1 MNTDELVQMLARGLE
16 PTPPGVAQ
24 RRWTLALAASVPVAA
39 CLMLITLG
47 LRPDLLQ
54 VATLPMFWLKLA
66 LPLALCAGALRV
78 AARLARPGATL
89 GASAVWLVIPVAVI
103 WSVAAFALLGAAPA
117 TRPALL
123 FGETWQACPLYIASL
138 SVPMLLATLWAL
150 RGLAPTRLRLA
161 GAAAGLLSGAAA
173 AGVYALH
180 CPELAAP
187 FIAVWYVLG
196 MLLPAVVGA
205 LVGPRVLRW

>member
-1 MNTDELVQMLARGLE
+1 MKTDELVQMLARGLE
-16 PTPPGVAQ
+16 PTPPAVAQ
-24 RRWTLALAASVPVAA
+24 RRWTLALAASVPMAA

-47 LRPDLLQ
+47 LQPDLSQ

-66 LPLALCAGALRV
+66 LPLALCVGALL
-78 AARLARPGATL
+78 AASRLARPGAAL
-89 GASAVWLVIPVAVI
+89 GNSAAWVAAPVLLIWGIAVI
-103 WSVAAFALLGAAPA
+103 ALLRAAPSS
-117 TRPALL
+117 RVPLL
-123 FGETWQACPLYIASL
+123 LGETWQVCPLLIASL

-205 LVGPRVLRW
+205 LIGPRVLRW